1 MASFNLDDLDWDTA
15 EPVEPTDDGLD
26 WSTAAP
32 LDKEDKRRLA
42 KGVVVDFRRTEGEQA
57 IPPTDPV
64 AVAKSKLKTALD
76 GASFIDELTASAGI
90 PLTDRAKDIR
100 AAGDALAEARKTT
113 GDTGMQLGFEVPV
126 LSSKPSPISRLVA
139 AADAVPALDRAD
151 KVKQILGEDYSKYR
165 DDAVKEDWD
174 TNPKGYNIRYDGEFT
189 FSPALLKD
197 REKFSAALTD
207 AKIEEPRKQAALE
220 LFDQNSAAER
230 AGLIELAKKTKTF
243 QNFAASEENK
253 GKTDEEVFSAFE
265 KSKNWRD
272 WVSANVVSVPKS
284 AVSYSASLLAGATFG
299 AAALTEAKA
308 NDPLAKAARAIS
320 DWSANL
326 TPNDVRYTN
335 TLGDTIGQ
343 FAPQIATQLGLGLA
357 LRKFGVN
364 EANSE
369 LVSKAF
375 TAISS
380 GAQIGAENYR
390 TVFEANKDEYGVDKA
405 HDMAMKAFRDSV
417 PLGVS
422 ELLSL
427 ESILAKSPK
436 GLGWKA
442 VKTVA
447 SAVSE
452 VGTEQFQNAMS
463 NVINK
468 RASAAYVEPQTM
480 GLGDSLEMGAGT
492 ALVDLAVGGGQR
504 VLQNRMEAQVKAEAE
519 KLKQKAAE
527 TQAAGAPQTAEVLAK
542 IAADKEANA
551 AEEARKL
558 AAEILSSEDEADPAE
573 VQPIARDGG
582 TTTAVEADPNAD
594 VLRDFGIKKSP
605 TAAPGPV
612 AAVEPTVEK
621 TAPAVEQPAERLG
634 IKTGLPVEP
643 PVPAVEVAAPEPAA
657 PAPILEEKGGE
668 NSGESKTN
676 DQKGQGRQEVL
687 TPAESDGAALQGN
700 TEPTALPATE
710 GAAPSS
716 AVTFSGAKGVIS
728 GKPLP
733 VREVT
738 SPEGVTTVEPGF
750 VNDPDTM
757 AEVLSQ
763 TGGASRVYIPDE
775 ILDSEDPADQID
787 TDKIDYAFEKE
798 TGRAYVTSAKHSRY
812 DSPILADG
820 KTESGQTLED
830 LYQQDETRKKNS
842 AAQTERKAVGLPEE
856 TEAYTAK
863 VDKAPAS
870 KFEAESPDKF
880 QANLVRISELAAGL
894 AGETY
899 VTNDG
904 VTATIGPTM
913 AERIGAAAVSKY
925 RARLRGVET
934 GKANPAAVVADIKK
948 KILPALK
955 ARVSETSGV
964 SLDQEVGDGGDTLG
978 SITKDAPAQTQAQT
992 DLETPQ
998 PAEQVTGNN
1007 APTGPKSLAD
1017 TARQAQAEVLAGMP
1031 IEEQAIL
1038 EEAIRRKTERDAKG
1052 RQKPLTKEQKESFAK
1067 AESKI
1072 KARVKE
1078 LLSAETPEDY
1088 DDKSGIPIASAP
1100 TPAGNQDVVN
1110 TNAEELLRLSGGI
1123 DGVYQ
1128 GLPTLLRNIASDTSQ
1143 SPWVRTIAK
1152 MLVKMNIDFS
1162 GVVIQ
1167 PVNSLNRQWAGLYTA
1182 VVDSA
1187 SQGIISLNL
1196 AHPHEGSLGQTIVHE
1211 ALHHISLYKLERG
1224 FKRNAV
1230 EQAAYRDLVKILTH
1244 VRRKIVVPASGQ
1256 TLSQAASEVSSQAR
1270 TFYGIKNL
1278 KELFAEAFSNPEF
1291 AAWLSGQ
1298 RAIPGIK
1305 TKGGLRPTLWEQLK
1319 YLIKKWV
1326 TGVDVRPDSL
1336 LAQALDS
1343 MFALTATPATDEQV
1357 VEYNTRGVVES
1368 SESRA
1373 ASTTLRDVAEQMPID
1388 TPAEG
1393 ELVDTP
1399 RDNTNP
1405 RLVERALQV
1414 AGEAFKKVFGKTV
1427 VAVDG
1432 RKIVIQRK
1440 GENLLQTFRHITKD
1454 NTTDAFNM
1462 QKVRSVPAIEATL
1475 KNATARLR
1483 DADNGTLH
1491 YIRRIGKDEWHTVV
1505 VRPDGSLEDQTVTTR
1520 LSTQFTLGRQ
1530 DGVFRLPVDR
1540 EEKGLALWRVNT
1552 PLGQSGDP
1560 GPSPQ
1565 KEGTTGGGGVQQK
1578 RLANPVGAA
1587 ASETQNR
1594 AGQIR
1599 ALVEDLRISPHI
1611 PVTYAT
1617 VNGSPAAA
1625 TLDEA
1630 GNMEITIDPAALD
1643 YVTFGLNE
1651 QETRDVVEAYIRHE
1665 TIHVAGFMGDYR
1677 IPDAQGRI
1685 GKEKLDAFHDEVLTP
1700 EMRQEVADTY
1710 VRQLPEESDEAFAAR
1725 KAEFLANKISVVA
1738 EYKRMFAER
1747 YLNGSAQED
1756 VLDAIEAKTGN
1767 AFGDFL
1773 RGIMDYIRAKL
1784 RWMEARWQ
1792 ATRDPRIKA
1801 EVLTDLRNLELLSDR
1816 SGATLDQLMYRDDLQ
1831 RQAKWLNEQAVEE
1844 GNKSFDTAPFEL
1856 QMQLASEWRESHPE
1870 SIVEGFYRSQPVN
1883 LPERAETAGDAL
1895 LRLADERGGDLFS
1908 FKNPL
1913 SDSTDLATVLD
1924 SIGTEFSVT
1933 NAAGGLFISTRQSA
1947 QIGDPVTISTG
1958 QDTYTAGDLLARD
1971 ETTSTIRR
1979 YDNGQTVTVPTAQ
1992 VSDANKAV
2000 FLREDQPGE
2009 WVIDSSMGSLDE
2021 SAKAYQ
2027 AIYQWA
2033 ANSGVK
2039 IVPDTATSWEGNYR
2053 RNAHQL
2059 SSALRQQSA
2068 NHFTPT
2074 DDQLG
2079 RMFPQAAAPMDA
2091 WTRSS
2096 TAERIEALLRA
2107 EASYVEQALPGI
2119 VKFDYDFRT
2128 NTIREA
2134 GKGLDRRQFG
2144 QRLRAEVSG
2153 TQTSA
2158 GLSDPKRVGIRT
2170 ALRYL
2175 AAKSII
2181 RGDAGGSV
2189 GSTGDL
2195 GTLKGVFY
2203 ASPARR
2209 AQMRKRNLGGWKLSG
2224 LFQQGD
2230 MDMRVFN
2237 LIQAKNAGLRG
2248 DSFRAKEIAKK
2259 FNRLVAKHN
2268 PDVKDLQEALGTTDN
2283 RLTDAQAAQY
2293 DTLKKAAKREKDPT
2307 KRRAALSTAENYRA
2321 GEIRANIAAATA
2333 RSQAALAKL
2342 PKELADV
2349 VRTMRD
2355 DIKALNNT
2363 MINSGMLSGPMS
2375 VLVDENKEVYLNRSY
2390 EIFDNP
2396 EWADF
2401 ILNDPSPDSVM
2412 IRNKMA
2418 NLSRAQLIAQKAKEI
2433 RRAAR
2438 LANTPVPSQAS
2449 ALATASTLVT
2459 PDDVQNLMLDYL
2471 RVADKT
2477 AGMTFTG
2484 QLAGKQDTRIL
2495 KMRGQIPKEIRD
2507 FWGEYKDPG
2516 VNYARTFMKL
2526 SAFVADHNFQQDL
2539 LDIGLKAGFLWKEGV
2554 STGSAPLNWV
2564 SVYGEA
2570 DGKPHP
2576 TPMAGVRAPEIV
2588 AEAIQEAGKIY
2599 KVDGVQKAV
2608 MALTGWAMAS
2618 KTVYNIPQSNVRN
2631 FVGNFLIM
2639 TANGYVTQDW
2649 GSFKRL
2655 GTAASTVAPQ
2665 SFGLRLERKQDVV
2678 DYVERLTRLN
2688 IMGDNVK
2695 ANVVKTLTDVVF
2707 DRDPG
2712 TAWSRFQQKAF
2723 NALKDVNE
2731 RATEAYGAVD
2741 DFWKIFAFETEL
2753 ALMQKAFPAATSD
2766 EHDRMAAD
2774 RVVRVV
2780 PTYSRIPAVVQNLVK
2795 KQPYFA
2801 PFISWT
2807 SEIMRV
2813 SANSLLLATEDMR
2826 SGNKTLQASGVKRML
2841 SFLASNALLGVL
2853 ASAVRDTVAGMSDD
2867 DEDDLR
2873 RFLPEW
2879 QKKALLM
2886 MLNKT
2891 ADGKVS
2897 FVDLSFLNPFSILQ
2911 EPFIA
2916 AKVEMGSTGNPFAAA
2931 GSAAQSLLK
2940 PWTSEQLF
2948 FGELI
2953 NVLRGVDADG
2963 RKLWEPADSSAK
2975 KIETGALRLL
2985 GTTTPGT
2992 VNIARRIWMA
3002 AEGTVTPSG
3011 RSYNLA
3017 NELLGPVVGQRI
3029 SQSDTQ
3035 QTFDSNKI
3043 GAFLRMQQSAT
3054 SLATQSYRNRGT
3066 IDAAEIRRQ
3075 YDQSNFARL
3084 ASFINLHKDIEAA
3097 RRLGVPE
3104 EAIMRSLARVPAND
3118 RAEILNGVYRKYVPS
3133 PETIRAGVSNPQG
3146 EERRRVLLEAI
3157 EAYPNEQVI
3166 TPPTDD

>member
-1 MASFNLDDLDWDTA
+1 MASLNLDDLEWDTA
-15 EPVEPTDDGLD
+15 EKVDLVDDGLD

-32 LDKEDKRRLA
+32 LDKEDKRRLVA
-42 KGVVVDFRRTEGEQA
+42 GATADFRGAFGREAAERDTGYQQATQTLQTELANANLLDMLPAAVGLPVTERGRRIVAATAAQDAASKAAGAAPLSVTFDPMKVVTPGIASGLQDAANLPAILRIEALRKA
-57 IPPTDPV
+57 IPKEEFDALQKD
-64 AVAKSKLKTALD
+64 AVA
-76 GASFIDELTASAGI
+76 
-90 PLTDRAKDIR
+90 
-100 AAGDALAEARKTT
+100 
-113 GDTGMQLGFEVPV
+113 
-126 LSSKPSPISRLVA
+126 
-139 AADAVPALDRAD
+139 
-151 KVKQILGEDYSKYR
+151 
-165 DDAVKEDWD
+165 EDWD
-174 TNPKGYNIRYDGEFT
+174 TNEKGYNIRYDGEFT

-207 AKIEEPRKQAALE
+207 AKIDEPRKQAALE

-230 AGLIELAKKTKTF
+230 AGLIELAKKTTTF
-243 QNFAASEENK
+243 KNFASAEENK

-265 KSKNWRD
+265 KSKNWLS
-272 WVSANVVSVPKS
+272 WVSANVVSVPKE
-284 AVSYSASLLAGATFG
+284 AVSFVASQLAGATLG
-299 AAALTEAKA
+299 AAALTDAKA
-308 NDPLAKAARAIS
+308 SDPLSKAARAIS

-326 TPNDVRYTN
+326 TPNDVRYTG
-335 TLGDTIGQ
+335 TVGQTVGQ

-427 ESILAKSPK
+427 ESILAKAPK

-468 RASAAYVEPQTM
+468 RTSAAYVEPQTM
-480 GLGDSLEMGAGT
+480 SAGESLEMAAGT
-492 ALVDLAVGGGQR
+492 ALVDLAVGGGRR

-542 IAADKEANA
+542 IAAEKEANA

-558 AAEILSSEDEADPAE
+558 AAEILASEENGDAAPETPVAGQSAPAE
-573 VQPIARDGG
+573 PTGQKAPSAVEPIPGDSGL
-582 TTTAVEADPNAD
+582 TTAGEVDPNAD
-594 VLRDFGIKKSP
+594 VVKDFGVQRRE
-605 TAAPGPV
+605 AAPAEV
-612 AAVEPTVEK
+612 PTK
-621 TAPAVEQPAERLG
+621 MID
-634 IKTGLPVEP
+634 IKTGEPVAEQ
-643 PVPAVEVAAPEPAA
+643 PAA

-668 NSGESKTN
+668 NNGEIQTN

-687 TPAESDGAALQGN
+687 APAEADGAAVQGSK
-700 TEPTALPATE
+700 EPETPPATE
-710 GAAPSS
+710 AAAPSPT
-716 AVTFSGAKGVIS
+716 VTRTGAKGIIS
-728 GKPLP
+728 GEPLP

-738 SPEGVTTVEPGF
+738 SPEGVVSVEPGF

-763 TGGASRVYIPDE
+763 NGGASRVYIPDE
-775 ILDSEDPADQID
+775 ILDSEAPEDQID
-787 TDKIDYAFEKE
+787 TDKIGYAFEKD

-820 KTESGQTLED
+820 KTKSGQTLAE
-830 LYQQDETRKKNS
+830 LYQQDSDRKKRS
-842 AAQTERKAVGLPEE
+842 EAQTAGKAVSIPEE
-856 TEAYTAK
+856 AEDYEVKIDA
-863 VDKAPAS
+863 APAS
-870 KFEAESPDKF
+870 EFETKSPEKF
-880 QANLVRISELAAGL
+880 QAALVRISNIASRL

-899 VTNDG
+899 TTNDG
-904 VTATIGPTM
+904 VVATIGPTM
-913 AERIGAAAVSKY
+913 ADRIGAAAVAKY

-934 GKANPAAVVADIKK
+934 GKADPSSVVADIKA

-955 ARVSETSGV
+955 ARVGETSGV
-964 SLDQEVGDGGDTLG
+964 SLDQAVGDGGDTLG
-978 SITKDAPAQTQAQT
+978 SLIKETPAQTQAQT
-992 DLETPQ
+992 DVSGAEQ
-998 PAEQVTGNN
+998 PAEQATGDTSDQSA
-1007 APTGPKSLAD
+1007 APASISEILVQAKQEAVADLTPKEAAD
-1017 TARQAQAEVLAGMP
+1017 
-1031 IEEQAIL
+1031 L
-1038 EEAIRRKTERDAKG
+1038 EEAITRKTERGAGSRK
-1052 RQKPLTKEQKESFAK
+1052 RPLTKSQKAVFEKVESRV
-1067 AESKI
+1067 
-1072 KARVKE
+1072 KARVQE
-1078 LLSAETPEDY
+1078 LLRTPVSETWN
-1088 DDKSGIPIASAP
+1088 DDSGIPIDASAV
-1100 TPAGNQDVVN
+1100 PAKAPSALLDENIVN
-1110 TNAEELLRLSGGI
+1110 LVRLGGSTVENLGEL
-1123 DGVYQ
+1123 
-1128 GLPTLLRNIASDTSQ
+1128 PKLLQNIADDPNESA
-1143 SPWVRTIAK
+1143 WVRSVAR
-1152 MLVKMNIDFS
+1152 MLLKLNIDFS
-1162 GVVIQ
+1162 GIIIR
-1167 PVNSLNRQWAGLYTA
+1167 PINGAKRSWAGLYTPVA
-1182 VVDSA
+1182 TNA
-1187 SQGIISLNL
+1187 TEGIISINL
-1196 AHPHEGSLGQTIVHE
+1196 AVPHNGSLGQTILHE
-1211 ALHHISLYKLERG
+1211 ALHHISLYKLQKG
-1224 FKRNAV
+1224 FERNAV
-1230 EQAAYRDLVKILTH
+1230 EEQAFQDLTKILRH
-1244 VRRKIVVPASGQ
+1244 IQRKVVVPQEGQSFAKALSEASSGG
-1256 TLSQAASEVSSQAR
+1256 
-1270 TFYGIKNL
+1270 TFYGIKNIY
-1278 KELFAEAFSNPEF
+1278 ELFTEAFSNPEF
-1291 AAWLSGQ
+1291 AAWLSAQ
-1298 RAIPGIK
+1298 KAIPGIQ
-1305 TKGGLRPTLWEQLK
+1305 TKGYLPPTLWAQMK

-1326 TGVDVRPDSL
+1326 TGFDVRPDSL
-1336 LAQALDS
+1336 LAQALDN
-1343 MFALTATPATDEQV
+1343 MFVIAETPATNKQV
-1357 VEYNTRGVVES
+1357 VDFNTRGVTES
-1368 SESRA
+1368 AESPA
-1373 ASTTLRDVAEQMPID
+1373 TTTTLRDVAEQMPID

-1393 ELVDTP
+1393 ELIATP

-1405 RLVERALQV
+1405 RLVERAIQV

-1432 RKIVIQRK
+1432 RRIVIQRK

-1491 YIRRIGKDEWHTVV
+1491 YIRRIGKDEWHTVI

-1530 DGVFRLPVDR
+1530 DGVFRLPVDQ

-1560 GPSPQ
+1560 GLSPRNQ
-1565 KEGTTGGGGVQQK
+1565 DTTQNGVVQQK
-1578 RLANPVGAA
+1578 RLSNPVAVAA
-1587 ASETQNR
+1587 EGSPPRTEQL
-1594 AGQIR
+1594 R
-1599 ALVEDLRISPHI
+1599 ALVQELGISPHI
-1611 PVTYAT
+1611 PVTYDS

-1665 TIHVAGFMGDYR
+1665 TIHIAGFMGDYR

-1685 GKEKLDAFHDEVLTP
+1685 GKEKLEAFHDEVLTP
-1700 EMRQEVADTY
+1700 EMRQEIADTY

-1725 KAEFLANKISVVA
+1725 KAEFLANKVSVVA

-1856 QMQLASEWRESHPE
+1856 QMQLASEWRENHPE
-1870 SIVEGFYRSQPVN
+1870 SIVEGFYRSQSASPTADPNIKATPQEIARFNELTKDFNGDIEAFKTSHPTEYAELEKMRADVLKRAGYATGPVWRGDN
-1883 LPERAETAGDAL
+1883 SSQFFEFENKFRGSAGRFLTSQLGFFFSPSDKVAKWY
-1895 LRLADERGGDLFS
+1895 GDNVRKFFL
-1908 FKNPL
+1908 KLENPL
-1913 SDSTDLATVLD
+1913 SAPLSKDFQTQEWVSELE
-1924 SIGTEFSVT
+1924 SRRK
-1933 NAAGGLFISTRQSA
+1933 AGGHDGFVSSW
-1947 QIGDPVTISTG
+1947 VNEKTG
-1958 QDTYTAGDLLARD
+1958 NPAEFA
-1971 ETTSTIRR
+1971 I
-1979 YDNGQTVTVPTAQ
+1979 V
-1992 VSDANKAV
+1992 
-2000 FLREDQPGE
+2000 
-2009 WVIDSSMGSLDE
+2009 DSS
-2021 SAKAYQ
+2021 Q
-2027 AIYQWA
+2027 
-2033 ANSGVK
+2033 
-2039 IVPDTATSWEGNYR
+2039 
-2053 RNAHQL
+2053 
-2059 SSALRQQSA
+2059 
-2068 NHFTPT
+2068 
-2074 DDQLG
+2074 
-2079 RMFPQAAAPMDA
+2079 
-2091 WTRSS
+2091 
-2096 TAERIEALLRA
+2096 
-2107 EASYVEQALPGI
+2107 
-2119 VKFDYDFRT
+2119 
-2128 NTIREA
+2128 
-2134 GKGLDRRQFG
+2134 
-2144 QRLRAEVSG
+2144 
-2153 TQTSA
+2153 
-2158 GLSDPKRVGIRT
+2158 
-2170 ALRYL
+2170 
-2175 AAKSII
+2175 AKSADPLAFDENGKLITPDQWGNAQSPDI
-2181 RGDAGGSV
+2181 R
-2189 GSTGDL
+2189 
-2195 GTLKGVFY
+2195 Y

-2209 AQMRKRNLGGWKLSG
+2209 ARMRKRNLGGWKISG

-2230 MDMRVFN
+2230 MDIRVFN
-2237 LIQAKNAGLRG
+2237 LMQVKNAGLRG

-2259 FNRLVAKHN
+2259 FNRLVTKHN

-2293 DTLKKAAKREKDPT
+2293 DTLKQAAQREKDAA
-2307 KRRAALSTAENYRA
+2307 KKAAALTAAENFKA

-2375 VLVDENKEVYLNRSY
+2375 VLVDENKEVYLNRAY

-2401 ILNDPSPDSVM
+2401 ILTDPSPDSVM

-2471 RVADKT
+2471 RVADKN

-2484 QLAGKQDTRIL
+2484 QLPGKKDLRIL

-2516 VNYARTFMKL
+2516 VNYARTYMKL
-2526 SAFVADHNFQQDL
+2526 ASFVADHTFQQDL
-2539 LDIGLKAGFLWKEGV
+2539 LDIGLKAGFLWKEGA

-2564 SVYGEA
+2564 SVYGES
-2570 DGKPHP
+2570 DGKTHP

-2588 AEAIQEAGKIY
+2588 AEAIQEAGKTY

-2639 TANGYVTQDW
+2639 AANGYVTQDW
-2649 GSFKRL
+2649 GIFKRI
-2655 GTAASTVAPQ
+2655 GTATSTVAPQ

-2695 ANVVKTLTDVVF
+2695 ANVVKTLTDVIF

-2723 NALKDVNE
+2723 NAMKDLNE

-2753 ALMQKAFPAATSD
+2753 ALMQKAFPAATPE

-2780 PTYSRIPAVVQNLVK
+2780 PTYSRIPAIVQNLVK

-2826 SGNKTLQASGVKRML
+2826 SGNKALQVSGAKRML

-2931 GSAAQSLLK
+2931 GSAAQSLLE

-2953 NVLRGVDADG
+2953 SVLRGVDADG

-2985 GTTTPGT
+2985 GTMAPGT

-3029 SQSDTQ
+3029 SQADTQ

-3075 YDQSNFARL
+3075 YDQSNSARL

-3104 EAIMRSLARVPAND
+3104 EAIMRSLARIPAND
-3118 RAEILNGVYRKYVPS
+3118 RAQILNGVYRKYIPS

-3166 TPPTDD
+3166 TSPTVD